1 MAQACSNPRV
11 ARATTRDREISNG
24 QLRLAYEFRYFMA
37 EAGHDAPRNGVRER
51 VGYPGKAVGLM
62 SRC

>member
-24 QLRLAYEFRYFMA
+24 QLRLAYECRYFMVKQDMMHPA
-37 EAGHDAPRNGVRER
+37 TVYVSA
-51 VGYPGKAVGLM
+51 
-62 SRC
+62 